1 MTTTRHQTIIAAALV
16 PILILSVS
24 TEGFAKSKEDGVPF
38 PMKYEGGSLP
48 LNQHDKLTAM
58 VGNSSVVFLQ
68 GKQRFEIPY
77 ASVTEIS
84 YGADVHRRVG
94 EAIGIGALTL
104 GLGAMLLLV
113 KTKKHYV
120 GMTWGPPASTAPT
133 PAAPTALP
141 AVATGQTKN
150 EVSAILGP
158 SVAFVKRSK
167 CPGTK
172 DCYQET
178 FRYST
183 AEVTFAGTQLDAKGS
198 LLDGKVFEWH
208 SATEQ
213 KGGVVFKVGKG
224 DYRGFM
230 TALEGKTG
238 LKAVNTDA
246 QLGTGGTS
254 KP

>member
-1 MTTTRHQTIIAAALV
+1 MTKTRNQSIIAAALV
-16 PILILSVS
+16 PILIFSIS
-24 TEGFAKSKEDGVPF
+24 AEGFAKSKENGVPF

-48 LNQHDKLTAM
+48 LNQHDKLTTV
-58 VGNSSVVFLQ
+58 VGNTSVVFLQ

-77 ASVTEIS
+77 TSVTEVS

-94 EAIGIGALTL
+94 AAIGVAVVTF
-104 GLGAMLLLV
+104 GLGAMMLLV

-120 GMTWGPPASTAPT
+120 GMTWLDKGKEG
-133 PAAPTALP
+133 
-141 AVATGQTKN
+141 AT
-150 EVSAILGP
+150 
-158 SVAFVKRSK
+158 
-167 CPGTK
+167 
-172 DCYQET
+172 D
-178 FRYST
+178 
-183 AEVTFAGTQLDAKGS
+183 
-198 LLDGKVFEWH
+198 
-208 SATEQ
+208 Q

-246 QLGTGGTS
+246 QVGTGGTS